1 MKGLT
6 ANSNASQN
14 CQKKIRKMQFFHFS
28 QKKWHISFLT
38 LIKNYYLFLYNFM
51 LLFFKYEKYLQSLV
65 PKALTSIVLL
75 LFHC

>member
-28 QKKWHISFLT
+28 QKNGTFP
-38 LIKNYYLFLYNFM
+38 F
-51 LLFFKYEKYLQSLV
+51 
-65 PKALTSIVLL
+65 
-75 LFHC
+75 